1 MRGPPAVRRN
11 REFGPWALFAEQAPG
26 AFLPNLVAYLPFTAG
41 EQLCAVT
48 TRENLSMQVWAQRCS

>member
-1 MRGPPAVRRN
+1 MRRN